1 MLGIFYVGC
10 VGVEW
15 VCTITAVNRAEN
27 TLAQLHEPGQ
37 SLLLPGFWVARFKDQ
52 HRQSHV
58 PPPPPHHPQHTPMRD
73 RVVMKIVLRKSR
85 EMHKC
90 AW

>member
-1 MLGIFYVGC
+1 MLGIFKVHVRC

-27 TLAQLHEPGQ
+27 TLAQLHKPRQ

-58 PPPPPHHPQHTPMRD
+58 PPPPPPTHPH
-73 RVVMKIVLRKSR
+73 VG
-85 EMHKC
+85 
-90 AW
+90 